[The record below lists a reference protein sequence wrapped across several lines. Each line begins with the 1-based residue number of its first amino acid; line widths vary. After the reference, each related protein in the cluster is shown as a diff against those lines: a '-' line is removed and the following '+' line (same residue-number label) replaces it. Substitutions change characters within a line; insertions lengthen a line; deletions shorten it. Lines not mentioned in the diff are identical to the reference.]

1 MGSKVNPTILGAFV
15 VSAVV
20 LVVAGVLFFGG
31 GKFFEAKIPYV
42 LFFDGSVQGL
52 NVGAPVI
59 FRGVQVGQVSVIEAL
74 ADPKENTLIIRVQ
87 VNVVPGSVKVLGGP
101 VRDPREAIEAVIQKG
116 MRASLQMQSFVTGVL
131 YVALDFAPDTPIRR
145 LGLDPKHPEIPTI
158 PSTKEQLLA
167 GVQQAIT
174 DLSKL
179 PLDEILNEVLAL
191 FKRANGLVGLPEVKQ
206 ALVSLK
212 DVVTAAQQLLQH
224 TDGQVGPVGAKL
236 GDAADATRLAME
248 SARVALQDAQKLVRN
263 VDGQVP
269 PLAGSAKD
277 TLAAAR
283 STLGQAQKSLV
294 TVSDAAS
301 PALKQAEHTLKQ
313 ADRTM
318 VGVDPVLQDDLS
330 RTLKALEEAARSIR
344 ALADAVNRNPES
356 LLRGRS
362 K

>member
-31 GKFFEAKIPYV
+31 GTFFKVKLPFV

-59 FRGVQVGQVSVIEAL
+59 FRGVQVGQVTAVEAL
-74 ADPKENTLIIRVQ
+74 ANFKEETLIIRVQ
-87 VNVVPGSVKVLGGP
+87 VEIVRGSVKTVGGP
-101 VRDPREAIEAVIQKG
+101 VQDPYKGVEALIQKG
-116 MRASLQMQSFVTGVL
+116 VRASLQMQSFVTGVL
-131 YVALDFAPDTPIRR
+131 YVGLDFYPDTPIRL
-145 LGLDPKHPEIPTI
+145 LGLDPKYPEIPTV

-167 GVQQAIT
+167 GVQQAIA

-179 PLDEILNEVLAL
+179 PLDEVLNEVLAL
-191 FKRANGLVGLPEVKQ
+191 LKRANGLVGLPEVKQ

-212 DVVTAAQQLLQH
+212 DVVTAAQQLLQR
-224 TDGQVGPVGAKL
+224 TDGQVGPLGAKL
-236 GDAADATRLAME
+236 GEAADATRLAME
-248 SARVALQDAQKLVRN
+248 SARVALLDAQKLVRN

-283 STLGQAQKSLV
+283 STLG
-294 TVSDAAS
+294 
-301 PALKQAEHTLKQ
+301 
-313 ADRTM
+313 
-318 VGVDPVLQDDLS
+318 
-330 RTLKALEEAARSIR
+330 
-344 ALADAVNRNPES
+344 
-356 LLRGRS
+356 
-362 K
+362 

>member
-1 MGSKVNPTILGAFV
+1 MGSKVSPTVLGAFV

-31 GKFFEAKIPYV
+31 GKFFKEKVPYV

-59 FRGVQVGQVSVIEAL
+59 FRGVQVGQVAAVEAI

-87 VNVVPGSVKVLGGP
+87 VDIVRGAVRVLGGP
-101 VRDPREAIEAVIQKG
+101 VKDPRQAVEALIQKG
-116 MRASLQMQSFVTGVL
+116 VRASLQTQSFVTGLL
-131 YVALDFAPDTPIRR
+131 YVGLDFYPGTPIRR
-145 LGLDPKHPEIPTI
+145 LGLDTKYPEIPTV

-167 GVQQAIT
+167 SVQQTIA

-179 PLDEILNEVLAL
+179 PLDEILNELLAL
-191 FKRANGLVGLPEVKQ
+191 FKRANSLLGLPEVKQ
-206 ALVSLK
+206 ALVSLN
-212 DVVTAAQQLLQH
+212 DVVTAAQHLLQH
-224 TDGQVGPVGAKL
+224 TDGQVGPLGAKL
-236 GDAADATRLAME
+236 GEAADAARLALE
-248 SARVALQDAQKLVRN
+248 TARVALGEAQKLVRN

-294 TVSDAAS
+294 TVTDAVS
-301 PALKQAEHTLKQ
+301 PALKQAEQTL
-313 ADRTM
+313 
-318 VGVDPVLQDDLS
+318 VGTDHVLHNDLAH
-330 RTLKALEEAARSIR
+330 TLKALEDAARSIR
-344 ALADAVNRNPES
+344 TLADALQRNPES
-356 LLRGRS
+356 LLHGKS